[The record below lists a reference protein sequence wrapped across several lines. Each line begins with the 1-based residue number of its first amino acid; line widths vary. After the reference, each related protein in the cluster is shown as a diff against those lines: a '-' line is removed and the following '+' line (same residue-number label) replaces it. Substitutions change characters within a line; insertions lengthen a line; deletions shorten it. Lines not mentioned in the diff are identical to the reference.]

1 MPLILSEYIVDMQ
14 KLVTKKMAGI
24 LAGTLLL
31 MAVVAVAMPKAEAAS
46 GIVYMKIYNSK
57 TDTEKVVVW
66 KPNAYRF
73 EKKAFIDIDDVK
85 VKKISKIFNT
95 TELNVHNTILS
106 KPQTATWKHF
116 LVTVG
121 SDTYKQVKFL

>member
-1 MPLILSEYIVDMQ
+1 MPLILFKYIASMQ
-14 KLVTKKMAGI
+14 KLFTKEMAGI

-31 MAVVAVAMPKAEAAS
+31 MAVVAIAMPKAEAAP
-46 GIVYMKIYNSK
+46 GMVYMKIYNSK
-57 TDTEKVVVW
+57 TGTEKVVIW

-73 EKKAFIDIDDVK
+73 EKKAFIDADDIK

-95 TELNVHNTILS
+95 TNLKVHNTITPN
-106 KPQTATWKHF
+106 PQTGTWHHF
-116 LVTVG
+116 VVTIG

>member
-1 MPLILSEYIVDMQ
+1 MQ
-14 KLVTKKMAGI
+14 KLIGKQMTGI

-31 MAVVAVAMPKAEAAS
+31 VAVVAIAMPKAEAAP
-46 GIVYMKIYNSK
+46 GTVYMKIYNSK

-73 EKKAFIDIDDVK
+73 EKKAVVDVDDVQ

-95 TELNVHNTILS
+95 TELNVHNTVTPN
-106 KPQTATWKHF
+106 PQTATWQHF
-116 LVTVG
+116 IVTIG
-121 SDTYKQVKFL
+121 SDAYKQVKFL